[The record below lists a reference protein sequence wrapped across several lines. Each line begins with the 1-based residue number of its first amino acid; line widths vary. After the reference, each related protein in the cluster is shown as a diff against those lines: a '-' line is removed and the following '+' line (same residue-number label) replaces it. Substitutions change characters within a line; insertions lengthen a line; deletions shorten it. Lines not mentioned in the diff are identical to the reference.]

1 MNRLRWVFLTIVF
14 CAFVL
19 SILLGYL
26 PASEELG
33 GRFGSQ
39 HPYGDAAYV
48 AFVVGAALWPRGIVW
63 LLGIGVGA
71 FGAVVFLLG
80 AISQPG
86 DTIRWLFAG
95 VYAIEALAL
104 FGLGTADRHS
114 RESRSAAS
122 SSAFRAS
129 TGRSADDISS
139 AEEGST
145 RP

>member
-1 MNRLRWVFLTIVF
+1 MNRLRWSFLAIVF

-19 SILLGYL
+19 SILLGYS
-26 PASEELG
+26 PASEKLG
-33 GRFGSQ
+33 GRFGS

-71 FGAVVFLLG
+71 VGAVVFLLS

-122 SSAFRAS
+122 SSAFRVS

>member
-1 MNRLRWVFLTIVF
+1 MFALASDGIMEDMNRLRWAFLGIVF

-26 PASEELG
+26 PGYLPASDELE
-33 GRFGSQ
+33 GRFGS

-48 AFVVGAALWPRGIVW
+48 GFVVGAALWPRGIVW
-63 LLGIGVGA
+63 LVGIGLGA
-71 FGAVVFLLG
+71 LGAVVFLLG
-80 AISQPG
+80 AISQPS

-114 RESRSAAS
+114 RETRSAAT
-122 SSAFRAS
+122 SSAFPSVHR
-129 TGRSADDISS
+129 
-139 AEEGST
+139 
-145 RP
+145 